1 MLATSRL
8 KRGLLFFLLLSGG
21 AWAQSVPVIATD
33 YEWQL
38 TQPGRTLFRDRLP
51 VGSIELVAGRKEKAT
66 GEVLQVL
73 TDIAFEPG
81 DTVRF
86 FAVNFRLTAGEQ
98 GLTEALADA
107 AELPGLIG
115 AARYAIET
123 SKNIA
128 GTERAE
134 TLVTYRTRSG
144 FALNLLHFGTQ
155 QQLSV
160 EWPDVQHAGR
170 IERIINADQLSLFAD
185 LLDLTIFELNRQG
198 AGLKLKTAKP

>member
-1 MLATSRL
+1 MAASKLTF
-8 KRGLLFFLLLSGG
+8 LLFGLVCAVQ

-51 VGSIELVAGRKEKAT
+51 VGNIELTGGRKEKAT

-86 FAVNFRLTAGEQ
+86 FAVNVRLVSGGQLVAESILDGT
-98 GLTEALADA
+98 
-107 AELPGLIG
+107 ELPGLMG
-115 AARYAIET
+115 AVRYALET
-123 SKNIA
+123 AKNIA

-134 TLVTYRTRSG
+134 TLVSFRTRAG
-144 FALNLLHFGTQ
+144 FAAELLHFGTQ
-155 QQLSV
+155 QQFNL
-160 EWPDVQHAGR
+160 EWPAAAGHDLTTR
-170 IERIINADQLSLFAD
+170 AISADQILQFAD

-198 AGLKLKTAKP
+198 AGLKVKLAKP

>member
-1 MLATSRL
+1 MLAASRL
-8 KRGLLFFLLLSGG
+8 IIVLFGLLWAGNS
-21 AWAQSVPVIATD
+21 WAQTAPAIATD

-51 VGSIELVAGRKEKAT
+51 VGNIELTGGRKEKAT

-86 FAVNFRLTAGEQ
+86 FAVNVRLVSSGQLVAESILDGS
-98 GLTEALADA
+98 
-107 AELPGLIG
+107 ELPGLMG
-115 AARYAIET
+115 AVRYALET
-123 SKNIA
+123 AKNIA

-134 TLVTYRTRSG
+134 TLVSFRTRAG
-144 FALNLLHFGTQ
+144 FAAELLHFGTQ
-155 QQLSV
+155 QQFNL
-160 EWPDVQHAGR
+160 EWPTLAGR
-170 IERIINADQLSLFAD
+170 ELTSRAISADQMLQFAD

-198 AGLKLKTAKP
+198 AGLKLKLAKP